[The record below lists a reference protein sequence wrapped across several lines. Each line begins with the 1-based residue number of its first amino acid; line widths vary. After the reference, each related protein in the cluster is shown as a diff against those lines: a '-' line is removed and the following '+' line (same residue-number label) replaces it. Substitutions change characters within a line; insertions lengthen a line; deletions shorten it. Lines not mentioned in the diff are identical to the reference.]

1 MPGPGAAP
9 THGDSGRLVVT
20 FYYPS
25 LPHRWR
31 CTMSF
36 GKVTKFGVGAAAL
49 ALIAIAGIGFAPSPT
64 QLTSITVHRTPT

>member
-1 MPGPGAAP
+1 
-9 THGDSGRLVVT
+9 
-20 FYYPS
+20 
-25 LPHRWR
+25 
-31 CTMSF
+31 MSF